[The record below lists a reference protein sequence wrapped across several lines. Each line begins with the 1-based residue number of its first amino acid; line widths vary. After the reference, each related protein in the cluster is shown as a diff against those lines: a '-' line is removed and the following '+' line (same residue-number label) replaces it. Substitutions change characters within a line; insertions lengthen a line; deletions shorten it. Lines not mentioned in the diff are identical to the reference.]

1 MWNHSPQKRPLVC
14 FKLPKDFSLLLY
26 VPIAI
31 LNIFTLYFILQ
42 SFPACTSTRCR
53 FGAKCEL
60 QEDGSESCVCERS
73 CHLGYVP
80 VCGNN
85 QKTYLNRCALDL
97 DTCVTNGTVSLAH
110 EGKCCTNSHLL
121 FVCLLPFCFEL
132 HVQMLNTINSFTSKL
147 NFKVNVI
154 SPHAFMLLTTILI
167 TFTRWNFLDPYI
179 SQC

>member
-1 MWNHSPQKRPLVC
+1 MFFVFVSFNIKFVLAFSHWALGVKPFTTKTLVGL
-14 FKLPKDFSLLLY
+14 FKFPKDFSLLFY
-26 VPIAI
+26 VPISI

-73 CHLGYVP
+73 CRLGYVP

-85 QKTYLNRCALDL
+85 KKTYLNRCALDL

-110 EGKCCTNSHLL
+110 EGKCCRNSHL
-121 FVCLLPFCFEL
+121 
-132 HVQMLNTINSFTSKL
+132 
-147 NFKVNVI
+147 
-154 SPHAFMLLTTILI
+154 
-167 TFTRWNFLDPYI
+167 
-179 SQC
+179 

>member
-1 MWNHSPQKRPLVC
+1 MWNHSPQKRSLVC
-14 FKLPKDFSLLLY
+14 FKFPKDSFLLFY
-26 VPIAI
+26 VPISI

-85 QKTYLNRCALDL
+85 KKTYLNRCALDL

-110 EGKCCTNSHLL
+110 EGKCCTNSHLW
-121 FVCLLPFCFEL
+121 FVSLLPLLWTSSSNAEHHKFL
-132 HVQMLNTINSFTSKL
+132 HI
-147 NFKVNVI
+147 
-154 SPHAFMLLTTILI
+154 I
-167 TFTRWNFLDPYI
+167 T
-179 SQC
+179 